1 MRRGKKY
8 RKAKEANPGG
18 KTYTLQEAVNKVKEN
33 AYAGFDETVE
43 LSLRLGVDPR
53 HADQIVRG
61 TVVMPNGT
69 GKKVRVL
76 VLTKGE
82 KEREAEQAGADMVGG
97 EEYIEKIK
105 EGWLE
110 ADVIIA
116 TPDMM
121 AQVGKLGKILGPR
134 GLMPNPKSGTV
145 TFEVGKAVKD
155 FKAGKIEYRVDKAG
169 NIGVP
174 VGKVSFTAEQLL
186 ENLKVF
192 IEAIVRA
199 RPTAAKGAYL
209 KSATLSSTMGIGF
222 RLQPQ
227 ELLAFIR

>member
-1 MRRGKKY
+1 MKRGKKY

-18 KTYTLQEAVNKVKEN
+18 NTYTVAEAVTKVKES
-33 AYAGFDETVE
+33 AYADFDETVE

-53 HADQIVRG
+53 HAGQIVRG

-69 GKKVRVL
+69 GKKVKVL

-82 KEREAEQAGADMVGG
+82 KEKEAKEAGADLVGG

-110 ADVIIA
+110 ADVIVA

-145 TFEVGKAVKD
+145 TFEVAKAVKD

-169 NIGVP
+169 NIGAP
-174 VGKVSFTAEQLL
+174 VGKVSFSAEKLL

-192 IEAIVRA
+192 FEAIMRA
-199 RPTAAKGAYL
+199 RPAAAKGTYL
-209 KSATLSSTMGIGF
+209 KSATISSSMGVGF
-222 RLQPQ
+222 RLDTQDIV
-227 ELLAFIR
+227 AFIR

>member
-8 RKAKEANPGG
+8 RKAKEVNPGG
-18 KTYTLQEAVNKVKEN
+18 KTYTVQEAVTKVKEN
-33 AYAGFDETVE
+33 ASANFDETVE

-82 KEREAEQAGADMVGG
+82 KEKEAQEAGADMVGS

-145 TFEVGKAVKD
+145 TFEVAKAVKD

-174 VGKVSFTAEQLL
+174 MGKVSFPAEKLL

-192 IEAIVRA
+192 FEAVVKA
-199 RPTAAKGAYL
+199 RPAAAKGSYL
-209 KSATLSSTMGIGF
+209 KSVTISSTMGLGF
-222 RLQPQ
+222 RLDTQDIM
-227 ELLAFIR
+227 AFIR

>member
-1 MRRGKKY
+1 MKRGKKY
-8 RKAKEANPGG
+8 RQAKETYPGG
-18 KTYTLQEAVNKVKEN
+18 NTYTVAEAITKVKES
-33 AYAGFDETVE
+33 AYADFDETVE

-69 GKKVRVL
+69 GKKVKVL
-76 VLTKGE
+76 VLTKGDKE
-82 KEREAEQAGADMVGG
+82 KEAKEAGADLVGG
-97 EEYIEKIK
+97 EDYIEKIK

-145 TFEVGKAVKD
+145 TMEVSKAVRD

-169 NIGVP
+169 NIGAP
-174 VGKVSFTAEQLL
+174 MGKVSFAAEKLL

-192 IEAIVRA
+192 FEAIMRA
-199 RPTAAKGAYL
+199 RPAAAKGTYL
-209 KSATLSSTMGIGF
+209 KSATISSSMGVGF
-222 RLQPQ
+222 RLDTQDIM
-227 ELLAFIR
+227 AFIR

>member
-1 MRRGKKY
+1 MKRGKKY
-8 RKAKEANPGG
+8 RQAKEANPGG
-18 KTYTLQEAVNKVKEN
+18 NTYTVAEAITKVRES
-33 AYAGFDETVE
+33 AYADFDETVE

-69 GKKVRVL
+69 GKKVKVL

-82 KEREAEQAGADMVGG
+82 KEKEAKEAGADLVGG
-97 EEYIEKIK
+97 EDYIEKIK

-145 TFEVGKAVKD
+145 TMEVSKAVRD

-169 NIGVP
+169 NIGAP
-174 VGKVSFTAEQLL
+174 MGKVSFAAEKLL

-192 IEAIVRA
+192 FEAIMRA
-199 RPTAAKGAYL
+199 RPAAAKGTYL
-209 KSATLSSTMGIGF
+209 KSATISSSMGVGF
-222 RLQPQ
+222 RLDTQDII
-227 ELLAFIR
+227 AFIR

>member
-1 MRRGKKY
+1 MKRGKKY
-8 RKAKEANPGG
+8 RQAKKANPGG
-18 KTYTLQEAVNKVKEN
+18 NTYTVAEAITKVKES
-33 AYAGFDETVE
+33 AYADFDETVE

-69 GKKVRVL
+69 GKKVKVL
-76 VLTKGE
+76 VFTKGE
-82 KEREAEQAGADMVGG
+82 KEKEAFEAGADLVGG

-145 TFEVGKAVKD
+145 TMEVSKAVRD

-169 NIGVP
+169 NIGAP
-174 VGKVSFTAEQLL
+174 MGKVSFAAEKLL

-192 IEAIVRA
+192 FEAIMRA
-199 RPTAAKGAYL
+199 RPAAAKGTYL
-209 KSATLSSTMGIGF
+209 KSATISSSMGVGF
-222 RLQPQ
+222 RLDTQDII
-227 ELLAFIR
+227 AFSR